1 MTKKQILSATATLK
15 EDENKQLKVQFAP
28 GCFDNFEGTQEELDE
43 MMAEINQLIESGEFF
58 EKARPLSEETLANMG
73 DEELEQ
79 LANAMGFVEN
89 EENPRR
95 KLH

>member
-1 MTKKQILSATATLK
+1 MTEKK
-15 EDENKQLKVQFAP
+15 KVEVIFAP

>member
-1 MTKKQILSATATLK
+1 MHTKFGVNPAVRQMDADKLK
-15 EDENKQLKVQFAP
+15 AFLEFRIRFL
-28 GCFDNFEGTQEELDE
+28 QEELDE